1 MFKRKCK
8 KHRKDLIRKSERFK
22 IKLPNSQQNKKLT
35 KGNKKMSL
43 ESK

>member
-1 MFKRKCK
+1 MFNRKCK

-22 IKLPNSQQNKKLT
+22 MKLPKSQQNKKLT
-35 KGNKKMSL
+35 KGNQKMSP